1 MRKNIILTLA
11 FLVILSIFIGGCTST
26 TQLSTIDPSIMALSS
41 TEVPSGFTQL
51 GGSSMTSSDIKQMEP
66 SLGGEKGYYVN
77 FISYGK
83 LEVIHQTII
92 VYDLVDPMTKGLA
105 NAGYEI
111 LNTEQANATVTV
123 TQLPDPGMG
132 DSSQAFMTIT
142 KSAGIQLTRIDIIF
156 VKDDVFEDVVGGGTS
171 ADYET
176 LKELATV
183 AASKIR

>member
-1 MRKNIILTLA
+1 
-11 FLVILSIFIGGCTST
+11 
-26 TQLSTIDPSIMALSS
+26 
-41 TEVPSGFTQL
+41 
-51 GGSSMTSSDIKQMEP
+51 MTN
-66 SLGGEKGYYVN
+66 V
-77 FISYGK
+77 
-83 LEVIHQTII
+83 
-92 VYDLVDPMTKGLA
+92 LA

-123 TQLPDPGMG
+123 TQLPDPGIG